1 MQKSSWVNTSDDNY
15 NSLIQDVTNN
25 LNNKNY
31 QTTVYGQMYDFNQA
45 KHFLSEMSIKNICK
59 NKAQKM

>member
-1 MQKSSWVNTSDDNY
+1 MQKSSWVNISDDHY
-15 NSLIQDVTNN
+15 NLLIHYVTNN

-31 QTTVYGQMYDFNQA
+31 QTTVNGQMYDFNEA